1 MKLKAYE
8 INIKPI
14 SGICKQPS
22 MFGHN
27 AENNSISPIIY
38 FQKPKWMAQE
48 SFELIVKNIRLELP
62 YGTEIKRNP
71 AND

>member
-48 SFELIVKNIRLELP
+48 SFELIIENLRLDIPLN
-62 YGTEIKRNP
+62 TEIKRDTS
-71 AND
+71 ND